1 MARWLSFFAEYNFT
15 VEYKPGRLNVVADAL
30 SRRPDFGPVVKPNS
44 ETATVAV
51 MTSSVPSSTLHDDVR
66 RAYAKDAVSGDTP
79 RVFIPDDTDLRL
91 QIAFKYHDAIIG
103 GHRGLEK
110 TYLTVSR
117 DFYWPRQ
124 YQLVRKYV
132 RACEVC
138 QRVKSSPSLRAPL
151 QPLPVPAEC
160 WESISMDFVFG
171 LPNDA
176 RGNTSILV
184 FVDRFS
190 KMVHLVAVPESITA
204 SGCACVFI
212 DTIFRLHG
220 LPRELVSDRDPRL
233 TADFWRSVFKSLGTR
248 LKMSTSDHPESD
260 GQTERANRVLEEIL
274 RGYVHSFKS
283 WSEFLPMV
291 EFAINNSVHASTTH
305 TPFYVN
311 GLRHKRVPTL
321 LDCNSGLRGG
331 ETRPSKSRIGS
342 RSSRSDEEV
351 IAFDADIDNIDIEED
366 DASESAESLTEEK
379 IDVAAVRS
387 QRTEANESS
396 DEFILARE
404 TVVRFVQDSIA
415 EAVDKHKQNADKNGR
430 ANTLLFNK
438 GDLVLLSTVNLPKHV
453 VTNLGSSLLLPK
465 YIGPFRVLH
474 RLGNAYTIELPRKM
488 GTYPTFYIG
497 RLKPYHQYAAS
508 SDEERPCA
516 QASRREPFAPDDG
529 YQQGTEEQL
538 SHPETD
544 QHPHELP
551 LARHEE
557 MSKLSRSQA
566 EQKQTQLDASRQCPP
581 FGDACPAHVR
591 DRCVTLALRDH
602 RSSREHTDPH
612 DRVESVFPPPPPPLE
627 DSRGGQRYLVEQL
640 LNHRDVNG
648 RRTSYLVRWRGY
660 PQSWDSWEPRSQ
672 LMIDVLGLVEQ
683 YDAAHP
689 VPNKDRRRKSSRHG
703 LKGISGCQS
712 LRTSQ

>member
-30 SRRPDFGPVVKPNS
+30 SRRPDFEPVVKPNS
-44 ETATVAV
+44 ETVPVAV
-51 MTSSVPSSTLHDDVR
+51 MTSSVPSTTLYDDVR
-66 RAYAKDAVSGDTP
+66 RAYAQDAVSGDTP
-79 RVFIPDDTDLRL
+79 RVVIPDDTDLRL
-91 QIAFKYHDAIIG
+91 RIMFEYHDAPTG
-103 GHRGLEK
+103 GHHGREK

-117 DFYWPRQ
+117 DCYWPRQ
-124 YQLVRKYV
+124 YQFVRKCV
-132 RACEVC
+132 RACEFC

-171 LPNDA
+171 LPKDA
-176 RGNTSILV
+176 RKNTGILV

-190 KMVHLVAVPESITA
+190 KMVHLVAVPETITA

-220 LPRELVSDRDPRL
+220 LPRELVSDRDPRF
-233 TADFWRSVFKSLGTR
+233 TAYFWRSVFKSLGTR

-305 TPFYVN
+305 TPFYVT
-311 GLRHKRVPTL
+311 GLRHPRVPTL
-321 LDCNSGLRGG
+321 LECNSVLRG
-331 ETRPSKSRIGS
+331 ETRASKNRFGS

-351 IAFDADIDNIDIEED
+351 IAFDADVDNIDIEED
-366 DASESAESLTEEK
+366 DASESEEALTEEK
-379 IDVAAVRS
+379 IDVAALHS

-404 TVVRFVQDSIA
+404 TVVRFVQDSVA
-415 EAVDKHKQNADKNGR
+415 EAVDKQKQNADKNGR
-430 ANTLLFNK
+430 ANTILFNK

-453 VTNLGSSLLLPK
+453 VTNLGSSKLLPK

-488 GTYPTFYIG
+488 RTHPTFYVG

-516 QASRREPFAPDDG
+516 PASRREPCAPDG
-529 YQQGTEEQL
+529 GRRQGSEEQL
-538 SHPETD
+538 SQPETD
-544 QHPHELP
+544 QQSHELP

-557 MSKLSRSQA
+557 MSEISRSQA
-566 EQKQTQLDASRQCPP
+566 ELRQTQLDASRQRPP

-591 DRCVTLALRDH
+591 DRRVTLALRDQGG
-602 RSSREHTDPH
+602 SRGHTLPH
-612 DRVESVFPPPPPPLE
+612 DNLEKVFPPPPPPLE

-660 PQSWDSWEPRSQ
+660 PPSWDSWEPRSQ

-689 VPNKDRRRKSSRHG
+689 VPQKERRRKSSQRG
-703 LKGISGCQS
+703 RKGISDCLS